1 MVSLQQ
7 YSKEQIKEM
16 SFLEL
21 AHLILADKREPILFK
36 ELVSK
41 IQKHLGVSD
50 AEVKSRLVQ
59 FYTDLNIDGSF
70 LSLGENRWGLRAWY
84 PVEKLE
90 EETTNAPVK
99 TRKKKAKKAVIEDFD
114 EEIIEDDEIE
124 DFEEEDFDEV
134 EEDIDVDEEDLDED
148 IEEEIDVEVEV
159 EVEVDV
165 EVDADLD
172 DDDDDDFEE
181 EEGAEDEYDL
191 DDK

>member
-21 AHLILADKREPILFK
+21 AHLILADQREPITFK
-36 ELVSK
+36 EMLSK

-50 AEVKSRLVQ
+50 AEVRSRTVQ
-59 FYTDLNIDGSF
+59 FYTDLNVDGSF

-90 EETTNAPVK
+90 EETTNAPAK
-99 TRKKKAKKAVIEDFD
+99 TRKKKAKKAVIEDF
-114 EEIIEDDEIE
+114 EEELIEDDEIE
-124 DFEEEDFDEV
+124 DFDDEDFDEV
-134 EEDIDVDEEDLDED
+134 DEDEDIDVEEDIDIDEEDLDED
-148 IEEEIDVEVEV
+148 IEEDDEEDILI
-159 EVEVDV
+159 EVDPDI
-165 EVDADLD
+165 ED
-172 DDDDDDFEE
+172 DEFEE
-181 EEGAEDEYDL
+181 EEGAEDEYNL

>member
-21 AHLILADKREPILFK
+21 AHLILADKREPITFK
-36 ELVSK
+36 ELLSN

-50 AEVKSRLVQ
+50 TEVKSRMVQ
-59 FYTDLNIDGSF
+59 FYTDLNVDGSF

-99 TRKKKAKKAVIEDFD
+99 TRKKKAKKAVIEDF
-114 EEIIEDDEIE
+114 EEELIEDDEIE
-124 DFEEEDFDEV
+124 DFDEEDFDEV
-134 EEDIDVDEEDLDED
+134 EEDIDLDEEDLDED
-148 IEEEIDVEVEV
+148 IEEDDEEDIVI
-159 EVEVDV
+159 EVDP
-165 EVDADLD
+165 EIED
-172 DDDDDDFEE
+172 DDEFEE
-181 EEGAEDEYDL
+181 EEGAEDEYNL

>member
-21 AHLILADKREPILFK
+21 AHLILADQREPITFK
-36 ELVSK
+36 EMLSK

-50 AEVKSRLVQ
+50 AEVRSRMVQ
-59 FYTDLNIDGSF
+59 FYTDLNVDGSF

-90 EETTNAPVK
+90 EETTNAPAK
-99 TRKKKAKKAVIEDFD
+99 TRKKKAKKAVIEDF
-114 EEIIEDDEIE
+114 EEELIEDDEIE
-124 DFEEEDFDEV
+124 DFDDEDFDEV
-134 EEDIDVDEEDLDED
+134 EEDEDIDVEEDIDIDEEDLDED
-148 IEEEIDVEVEV
+148 IEEDDEEDILI
-159 EVEVDV
+159 EVDPDI
-165 EVDADLD
+165 ED
-172 DDDDDDFEE
+172 DEFEE
-181 EEGAEDEYDL
+181 EEGAEDEYNL

>member
-7 YSKEQIKEM
+7 HSKEELKEM

-21 AHLILADKREPILFK
+21 AHLILADKREPLLFNDLLA
-36 ELVSK
+36 E
-41 IQKHLGVSD
+41 IQKHLEISEQ
-50 AEVKSRLVQ
+50 EVKGRMVQ

-70 LSLGENRWGLRAWY
+70 LPLGENRWGLRAWY

-99 TRKKKAKKAVIEDFD
+99 TRKKKAKKVVEDDFE
-114 EEIIEDDEIE
+114 EEILEDEDDLV
-124 DFEEEDFDEV
+124 DFEEEDFDDV
-134 EEDIDVDEEDLDED
+134 DDDIDVDDDLEDD
-148 IEEEIDVEVEV
+148 
-159 EVEVDV
+159 
-165 EVDADLD
+165 DLD
-172 DDDDDDFEE
+172 DDIDVDLDEEIDEDDEFEE

>member
-21 AHLILADKREPILFK
+21 AHLILADQREPITFK
-36 ELVSK
+36 EMLSK

-50 AEVKSRLVQ
+50 AEVRSRMVQ
-59 FYTDLNIDGSF
+59 FYTDLNVDGSF

-90 EETTNAPVK
+90 EETTNAPAK
-99 TRKKKAKKAVIEDFD
+99 TRKKKAKKAVIEDF
-114 EEIIEDDEIE
+114 EEELIEDDEIE
-124 DFEEEDFDEV
+124 DFDDEDFDEV
-134 EEDIDVDEEDLDED
+134 EEDEDIDAEEDIDIDEEDLDED
-148 IEEEIDVEVEV
+148 IEEDDEEDILI
-159 EVEVDV
+159 EVDPDI
-165 EVDADLD
+165 ED
-172 DDDDDDFEE
+172 DEFEE
-181 EEGAEDEYDL
+181 EEGAEDEYNL